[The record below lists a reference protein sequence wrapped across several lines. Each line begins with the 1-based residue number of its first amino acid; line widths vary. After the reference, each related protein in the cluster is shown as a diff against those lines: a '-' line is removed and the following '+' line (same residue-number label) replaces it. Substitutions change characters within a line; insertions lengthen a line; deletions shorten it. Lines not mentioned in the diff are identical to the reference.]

1 MDMKRILCTSDLTKA
16 SDVALAYALRV
27 ADRFGAQVTLLHV
40 QVKGEGEVEAVEA
53 MEAQIARMNG
63 GERVRAMLL
72 TGPFME
78 RIEAESA
85 NGYGLI
91 VIGTHG
97 PRGLRQHLFGADIL
111 KLVRRL
117 AVPSLVVQETSVV
130 ENDLARIVL
139 PVAAHSDL
147 EQLLAMVCRL
157 AKAHGSEVHIYQLMR
172 PNDSP
177 SDELLKNKSDMMFRL
192 KDEGIPYVEV
202 NEPITSFSIGFAEP
216 TIRYAERI
224 SAGCIAIMAIASDEY
239 RYIADAEKERLL
251 ANDAHIPILCAG

>member
-1 MDMKRILCTSDLTKA
+1 MDTKRILCTSDLTKA

-27 ADRFGAQVTLLHV
+27 AERIDAQVTLLHV
-40 QVKGEGEVEAVEA
+40 QVKGEEEEDAVEA
-53 MEAQIARMNG
+53 MEAQIARTNG
-63 GERVRAMLL
+63 RERVRTLLL
-72 TGPFME
+72 TGPFMD
-78 RIEAESA
+78 RIGEESGE
-85 NGYGLI
+85 GYEL
-91 VIGTHG
+91 VVVGTHG

-117 AVPSLVVQETSVV
+117 EVPSLVVQERSVV

-139 PVAAHSDL
+139 PVAAHADL
-147 EQLLAMVCRL
+147 EQLLSMVCRL

-177 SDELLKNKSDMMFRL
+177 SDDLLKNKSEMMFRL
-192 KDEGIPYVEV
+192 KDEGIPYQEI

-224 SAGCIAIMAIASDEY
+224 AAGCIAIMAIASDEY

-251 ANDAHIPILCAG
+251 ANDAHIPVLCAG